1 VSVCVIED
9 DVSTQ
14 MMIIY
19 ESLDILHDSVDEQD
33 NESLMYAY
41 DR

>member
-1 VSVCVIED
+1 MIED
-9 DVSTQ
+9 GVSTQ

-19 ESLDILHDSVDEQD
+19 EGLAILHDNVDEQD

-41 DR
+41 DC